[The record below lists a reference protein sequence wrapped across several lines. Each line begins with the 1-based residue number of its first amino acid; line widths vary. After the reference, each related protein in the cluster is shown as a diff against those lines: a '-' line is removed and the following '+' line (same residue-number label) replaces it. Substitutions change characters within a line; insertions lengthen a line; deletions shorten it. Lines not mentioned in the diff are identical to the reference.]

1 MEVLNKDKVASVV
14 LLDVR
19 LSEDEIAL
27 YQSVLSYIL
36 DAMSADEVE
45 LRFGASV
52 DEVEGIRDDLREALA
67 NCKVRIKSLPARRHR
82 TDGRPV
88 KR

>member
-1 MEVLNKDKVASVV
+1 MEVLNKDKVASVA

-27 YQSVLSYIL
+27 YESVLSYVL
-36 DAMSADEVE
+36 DAMSADEME
-45 LRFGASV
+45 LRFGAAV

-67 NCKVRIKSLPARRHR
+67 KPGESIDH
-82 TDGRPV
+82 PV
-88 KR
+88 LAQTEK

>member
-1 MEVLNKDKVASVV
+1 MEVLNKDKVASVA

-67 NCKVRIKSLPARRHR
+67 EHGDSIDH
-82 TDGRPV
+82 PV
-88 KR
+88 LAQTE